1 MQGSYSKLTLL
12 FFLFLLAILAIF
24 GYTPTNDGVGYIEYA
39 ETCIEAGEPYPCL
52 GLIKGYPFIWNIGV
66 INLTALFL
74 KTFHSIYPI
83 LVFFC
88 LLKALTALLI
98 AKISELV
105 FNSKVAFTT
114 LILYIL
120 YPNNWGEVTT
130 VNSETPM
137 IFLVLLAFY
146 ILLKNSENIRWL
158 FLGGMLMALAN
169 WFRPIALIFLGSL
182 MLYYILFKRKNIL
195 RKTVGI
201 LSGYIL
207 IIFLFGIESY
217 FRTGYF
223 IYQAESLWFN
233 MAEATYETSVRP
245 HYNTEMYPVG
255 TARYIDNMHDKTAI
269 ECNQIWKKRSLE
281 WLKNNKLNYLSKVPG
296 RLLYMYFNDI
306 DNMTFLIKD
315 KSKAENN
322 YITLP
327 YRNIIQRLNTLDYVQ
342 TAAFIC
348 MVLYYALLLLAL
360 WGTIKLLARKR
371 FKNAFLPLIIIIGG
385 SLAIVFAIHGET
397 RFKVPFMPFIFM
409 LAATS
414 LSEKLSFKTKSQQT
428 TTD

>member
-1 MQGSYSKLTLL
+1 MQDSYRKLTIL
-12 FFLFLLAILAIF
+12 FFLFLIAILAIF

-39 ETCIEAGEPYPCL
+39 QTCIETREPYPCTN
-52 GLIKGYPFIWNIGV
+52 LIKGYPFIWNIGV

-83 LVFFC
+83 LIFFC

-98 AKISELV
+98 AKISESI
-105 FNSKVAFTT
+105 FNSKVAVTA

-120 YPNNWGEVTT
+120 YPNNWGEVTM

-137 IFLVLLAFY
+137 IFLILLAFY
-146 ILLKNSENIRWL
+146 IILKNSKNIQWL
-158 FLGGMLMALAN
+158 FFGGMLMAMAN
-169 WFRPIALIFLGSL
+169 WFRPISLIFLGS
-182 MLYYILFKRKNIL
+182 MILYYIFFEKKNIIL
-195 RKTVGI
+195 KTTGI

-207 IIFLFGIESY
+207 IIFSLGIESY
-217 FRTGYF
+217 SRTGYF

-233 MAEATYETSVRP
+233 MAEATYETSVKP
-245 HYNTEMYPVG
+245 HYNTEMYPIG
-255 TARYIDNMHDKTAI
+255 TARYIDNMQDKTVI

-281 WLKNNKLNYLSKVPG
+281 WLKDNKLNYLSKVPG

-327 YRNIIQRLNTLDYVQ
+327 YRNITHRLKSLNYVQ
-342 TAAFIC
+342 MSAFIC
-348 MVLYYALLLLAL
+348 MVLYYTLLLLAL
-360 WGTIKLLARKR
+360 LGTIKLFTGKR
-371 FKNAFLPLIIIIGG
+371 LKAAFLPLVIIIGG
-385 SLAIVFAIHGET
+385 SLAITLAIHGET
-397 RFKVPFMPFIFM
+397 RFKAPFMPFIFM
-409 LAATS
+409 LAAMA
-414 LSEKLSFKTKSQQT
+414 LSEKIKSSENEYHKT
-428 TTD
+428 